1 MVNIA
6 RRLFGFDKPEPDIDE
21 VIIQRLDRLEKR
33 LESSEEE

>member
-6 RRLFGFDKPEPDIDE
+6 RRLFGFDKPETDVDDE
-21 VIIQRLDRLEKR
+21 IIQRLDKLEKR